1 MAPRQGPDQA
11 RRRRV
16 ANAISRKWK
25 IERQSKRPRGLVNM
39 GNNCYRHGALQPLLH
54 LPRFVNWI
62 KKHNRGN
69 HWPCHANDPNRVL
82 PSDPLTL
89 QLLEDEIGKLKK
101 KKGRK
106 KDDEEDLEYR
116 GCTPCLLKRLMIDY
130 WGDID
135 IGGQPTF
142 VPNPF
147 PHQHK
152 AMFPLHTLAER
163 WYCVD
168 PPGHDDTVELLATK
182 AEQEIV
188 TRVARLSYM
197 TAQQDSDEFLL
208 MIFDG
213 IQNSYD
219 PRTIHGAA
227 RQAEYDSL
235 FHVRTREVHT
245 CDGCDATRSDN
256 VNEMLGIRII
266 PDANI
271 MDGTVENAL
280 SRFKGKKEKYGN
292 VKVDKKTGDPIMVVN
307 VVKNT
312 NPISIPDTVDLTA
325 HMDIPTTIQNPYPV
339 RYKLVSATYHSGADF
354 NAGHYAAGVTGPA
367 LPFRAERAQFFCNDA
382 AITNLPPTDAHP
394 NAITENPM
402 QGDFNATTLYYERI
416 MPASIPMKRS

>member
-16 ANAISRKWK
+16 ANAISKKWK

-130 WGDID
+130 WGDIN
-135 IGGQPTF
+135 IGGQPNF
-142 VPNPF
+142 APHPF

-163 WYCVD
+163 WYCVN
-168 PPGHDDTVELLATK
+168 PPGLYETIEPLATQ
-182 AEQEIV
+182 AEQESI

-208 MIFDG
+208 RIFDG
-213 IQNSYD
+213 IQSSYD
-219 PRTIHGAA
+219 P
-227 RQAEYDSL
+227 Q
-235 FHVRTREVHT
+235 
-245 CDGCDATRSDN
+245 
-256 VNEMLGIRII
+256 
-266 PDANI
+266 
-271 MDGTVENAL
+271 
-280 SRFKGKKEKYGN
+280 
-292 VKVDKKTGDPIMVVN
+292 
-307 VVKNT
+307 
-312 NPISIPDTVDLTA
+312 
-325 HMDIPTTIQNPYPV
+325 
-339 RYKLVSATYHSGADF
+339 
-354 NAGHYAAGVTGPA
+354 
-367 LPFRAERAQFFCNDA
+367 
-382 AITNLPPTDAHP
+382 
-394 NAITENPM
+394 
-402 QGDFNATTLYYERI
+402 
-416 MPASIPMKRS
+416 

>member
-16 ANAISRKWK
+16 ANAISKKWK
-25 IERQSKRPRGLVNM
+25 IERQSKRPRGLVNI

-130 WGDID
+130 WGDIN

-142 VPNPF
+142 APNPF
-147 PHQHK
+147 PHRHK
-152 AMFPLHTLAER
+152 AVFPLHTLAER
-163 WYCVD
+163 WYCVN
-168 PPGHDDTVELLATK
+168 PPGLDDTVELLATQ
-182 AEQEIV
+182 AEQESI

-219 PRTIHGAA
+219 PR
-227 RQAEYDSL
+227 
-235 FHVRTREVHT
+235 
-245 CDGCDATRSDN
+245 
-256 VNEMLGIRII
+256 
-266 PDANI
+266 
-271 MDGTVENAL
+271 
-280 SRFKGKKEKYGN
+280 
-292 VKVDKKTGDPIMVVN
+292 
-307 VVKNT
+307 
-312 NPISIPDTVDLTA
+312 
-325 HMDIPTTIQNPYPV
+325 
-339 RYKLVSATYHSGADF
+339 
-354 NAGHYAAGVTGPA
+354 
-367 LPFRAERAQFFCNDA
+367 
-382 AITNLPPTDAHP
+382 
-394 NAITENPM
+394 
-402 QGDFNATTLYYERI
+402 
-416 MPASIPMKRS
+416 